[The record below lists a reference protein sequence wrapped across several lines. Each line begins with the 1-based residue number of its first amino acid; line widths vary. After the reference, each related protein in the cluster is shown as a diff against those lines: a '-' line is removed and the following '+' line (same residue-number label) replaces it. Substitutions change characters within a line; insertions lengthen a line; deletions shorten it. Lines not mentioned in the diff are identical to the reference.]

1 MRVFVIARQNEI
13 APPGFPARACCYHV
27 LLGGSLSTTTTV
39 PAGKGLSERQKSFL
53 LVTLC
58 TFIGAAAQFFIKSG
72 AGTVHAEGVVPTLVA
87 MATNFRLVFGYS
99 LYGLSAVLMVLAL
112 KHGELSIL
120 YPIIALTYVWVAIL
134 SVIAF
139 HEHLGWMRS
148 AGIAVVV
155 AGVAVLGKGSKS

>member
-1 MRVFVIARQNEI
+1 M
-13 APPGFPARACCYHV
+13 
-27 LLGGSLSTTTTV
+27 LWGGSLSTTTV

-72 AGTVHAEGVVPTLVA
+72 AGSVHAEGVIPTLLA
-87 MATNFRLVFGYS
+87 MAMNFRLVFGYS

-112 KHGELSIL
+112 KHGELSRL

-134 SVIAF
+134 SVVAF
-139 HEHLGWMRS
+139 HEQLSWKRG

-155 AGVAVLGKGSKS
+155 AGVAVLGRGSKS